1 MCCIKHLLC
10 TEKSQ
15 INPISCEI
23 PPFSCYKY
31 SNPSNKMNRDLI
43 YRYFRNE
50 TTQQE
55 DMELHKWINADPANK
70 EQFQRY
76 DLTYAAMLMHSA
88 NIERKTP
95 RWRTA
100 KFWRMTAVQVAAI
113 VALAVGVNYFFFSS
127 PIPEKS
133 YSIEVPAGERI
144 KVTLEDGTVVWLNGG
159 TRLMHPAIFAKD
171 TRRVR
176 IEGEAYFEVRR
187 DEKRPFVVETFACDL
202 KVLGT
207 TFNVESREQEN
218 TLQAALLTGSLKAC
232 NFRDGESREVL
243 MQPNDL
249 LSYAD
254 GKYTMEKVSNPGI
267 YHWQDEIINIQGLR
281 FDEMMHLLEKVFG
294 VRITIDR
301 DKLPDMEFEGGKFR
315 KSYGVENVL
324 RTLQYGSKFS
334 YDFDRENNVITIR

>member
-1 MCCIKHLLC
+1 MSKVNQ
-10 TEKSQ
+10 E
-15 INPISCEI
+15 
-23 PPFSCYKY
+23 F
-31 SNPSNKMNRDLI
+31 I
-43 YRYFRNE
+43 YRFFRAE
-50 TTQQE
+50 TTPKEEMQ
-55 DMELHKWINADPANK
+55 LHEWIHASPANRELFDK
-70 EQFQRY
+70 Y
-76 DLTYAAMLMHSA
+76 DLAYNSMLMHA
-88 NIERKTP
+88 PDIEIRIP

-100 KFWRMTAVQVAAI
+100 KFWRMVAVQAAAV
-113 VALAVGVNYFFFSS
+113 VALAVGVNYFFFS
-127 PIPEKS
+127 PIPGKE

-159 TRLMHPAIFAKD
+159 TRLMHPVVFAKD
-171 TRRVR
+171 MRRVR
-176 IEGEAYFEVRR
+176 VDGEAYFEVKRE
-187 DEKRPFVVETFACDL
+187 EKRPFVVETFACDL
-202 KVLGT
+202 QVLGT

-218 TLQAALLTGSLKAC
+218 TLQAALLTGSLKIC
-232 NFRDGESREVL
+232 NFRDGESKDVI

-249 LSYAD
+249 LCYAG
-254 GKYTMEKVSNPGI
+254 GKYTMGKVSNPGI

-324 RTLQYGSKFS
+324 RTLQNGSKFS